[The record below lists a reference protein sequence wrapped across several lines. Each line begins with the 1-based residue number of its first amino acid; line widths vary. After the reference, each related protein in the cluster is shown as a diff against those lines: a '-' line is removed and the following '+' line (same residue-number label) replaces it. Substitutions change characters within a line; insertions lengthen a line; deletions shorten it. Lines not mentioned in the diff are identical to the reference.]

1 MQFPPNMNPKIKPV
15 EVAAP
20 TAEASSPAPPA
31 DGEPGKHTTAMK
43 LPPGVSPK
51 GANRPQPHQSWKDT
65 QGGRPQKD
73 FARRAGRSRKVH

>member
-1 MQFPPNMNPKIKPV
+1 MELPLNMNPKIKPV
-15 EVAAP
+15 EAAEPAADVSDAAAP
-20 TAEASSPAPPA
+20 IDA
-31 DGEPGKHTTAMK
+31 EPGKRTAMK

-51 GANRPQPHQSWKDT
+51 GANRPQPHQSWKDA